1 MSVRMHRAVF
11 AVFAVVLAACGS
23 SSVQAPPPPKPSAPP
38 VAAHADAAAG
48 PARTDPQAIARDVVA
63 HLVAHDFAAVASR
76 FDERMSAGL
85 PADKLSATWSKL
97 EAAVG
102 AFDRVESVS
111 TKDSD
116 GFHVVSVTAHFATTR
131 LVLLISIDDRGRLGG
146 FFVRPGDQAAEWRPP
161 AYARLDA
168 IEDRPVTVGT
178 SPALPGTLT
187 LPRGAGP
194 FPGVVL
200 VHGSGPNDADE
211 TIGAIKVFKD
221 LALGLASRGIA
232 VLRYEKR
239 THSSP
244 AGVRTQKEE
253 VDDAAHA
260 AIALVKATPG
270 IDARRIVLLGHSQGG
285 YLAPRI
291 ARADPA
297 IRGLV
302 ILAGSTRPLEDSIL
316 AQLKYLAALTPADA
330 QLSSLIGDAEKFKQA
345 VESPALK
352 PDDALAS
359 PIGGDIP
366 GAYFLEVRDYHPEKV
381 AASLAIPI
389 AILQGERDY
398 QVTIA
403 DDFAAW
409 KTALGKRKNVAFYT
423 YPDANHAFVGGTGPS
438 TPAEYSRP
446 GHVEDKVIDDI
457 ATWIAALQ
465 K

>member
-1 MSVRMHRAVF
+1 MKCWLPVL
-11 AVFAVVLAACGS
+11 LAACGPAIPPLPAQGGPPWLELTS
-23 SSVQAPPPPKPSAPP
+23 EHFTLWTDTPVDRARELVGEMEHLRQVVIGTSFRSV
-38 VAAHADAAAG
+38 
-48 PARTDPQAIARDVVA
+48 ARDGRVFVIGLRDEDELHVYYPEQFLAIA
-63 HLVAHDFAAVASR
+63 S
-76 FDERMSAGL
+76 
-85 PADKLSATWSKL
+85 PADGNALHQPMIVLAASTRAGGEDHI
-97 EAAVG
+97 EAH
-102 AFDRVESVS
+102 EL
-111 TKDSD
+111 T
-116 GFHVVSVTAHFATTR
+116 HVISYGMIARQPRWFA
-131 LVLLISIDDRGRLGG
+131 
-146 FFVRPGDQAAEWRPP
+146 E
-161 AYARLDA
+161 
-168 IEDRPVTVGT
+168 
-178 SPALPGTLT
+178 
-187 LPRGAGP
+187 
-194 FPGVVL
+194 
-200 VHGSGPNDADE
+200 
-211 TIGAIKVFKD
+211 
-221 LALGLASRGIA
+221 GLASFFETIQIDERRGT
-232 VLRYEKR
+232 VDLGRPHER
-239 THSSP
+239 RGRPMQLQP

-316 AQLKYLAALTPADA
+316 AQLKYLAALTPADP

-352 PDDALAS
+352 PDDSLTS
-359 PIGGDIP
+359 PISGDIP

-398 QVTIA
+398 QVTVA

-409 KTALGKRKNVAFYT
+409 KAALGKRKNVAFYT

-446 GHVEDKVIDDI
+446 GHVEDKVIDDL
-457 ATWIAALQ
+457 ATWIAALR